1 MPESETIV
9 TLLIWGLTA
18 AGCFFGLRARWK
30 KRRRP
35 RP

>member
-30 KRRRP
+30 RRRP
-35 RP
+35 PRP